1 MCASVAAQV
10 RLLNMLGL
18 FLYGESIVS
27 QGRIS
32 HGISHL
38 TQRGEIAPEGHRT
51 DLLAMSASFIS
62 STLPENHPNEPL
74 ALFSTAIWGATGQ
87 THPTDRCV
95 SDLVA
100 AQAAAT
106 PEAPAV
112 SAGSATLTY
121 RDLDEQANQ
130 LAHRLIALGVECESI
145 VGICLSRSP
154 DSIVCA
160 LAVLKAGGAYLPLDP
175 SYPIERLSFM
185 LNEAQ
190 PRVLIAD
197 TTLADQLSSGSWKVI
212 NIDSGRTEFADQPL
226 TPTGVE
232 ISANQLAYV
241 IYTSGSTGQPKG
253 VEITHKSL
261 LNLVLWHRREFA
273 VTSRDRASHLASVGF
288 DAAVWEVWPYLTA
301 GASLH
306 LPEDET
312 RVSPELLRDW
322 LINEAI
328 SISFLPTALAEHVM
342 TLKWPEQSALRFLLT
357 GADTLH
363 RYPTN
368 GLPFQ
373 LVNNYGPT
381 ECTVVATSGR
391 VRPSLGANTLP
402 AIGRPIP
409 NTIVYILDENLQQV
423 AHGTSGE
430 LYIGG
435 AGVARGYLNR
445 PDITAERFIRD
456 PFSPE
461 PEARLYKTGDLACQL
476 PDGEFAY
483 LGRIDDQIKILGHR
497 IEPNE
502 IVAVLDRHPSVHSSV
517 VVARGSSCEEKRL
530 AAYVAMRKDAT
541 PAAADLRDFL
551 RNELPEYMVPSFF
564 VCLEA
569 LPLTPNGKVDRVA
582 LPDPDTENT
591 LRDEPFTAPRT
602 PIEERLARILTSLMK
617 LSEVSVNDNFF
628 LLGGHSLLGT
638 QLIARIRGAF
648 GVELGLRTLFDTPTI
663 ADLST
668 EIERLIL
675 ARVESMTEDEAVRL
689 LA

>member
-1 MCASVAAQV
+1 
-10 RLLNMLGL
+10 
-18 FLYGESIVS
+18 
-27 QGRIS
+27 
-32 HGISHL
+32 
-38 TQRGEIAPEGHRT
+38 
-51 DLLAMSASFIS
+51 MSASLIPLCS
-62 STLPENHPNEPL
+62 PETYPNQPLDVHSEPSPCAKGPAYPL
-74 ALFSTAIWGATGQ
+74 
-87 THPTDRCV
+87 DRCV

-112 SAGSATLTY
+112 SAGGKILTY
-121 RDLDEQANQ
+121 RALNDQANQ
-130 LAHRLIALGVECESI
+130 LAHHLIALGVERETI
-145 VGICLSRSP
+145 VGICMDRSP
-154 DSIVCA
+154 ATVICA

-175 SYPIERLSFM
+175 SYPIERLAFM

-190 PRVLIAD
+190 PRVLIAAD
-197 TTLADQLSSGSWKVI
+197 TVAAQLSAGSWQVI
-212 NIDSGRTEFADQPL
+212 NIDSDRAQFDHQPV

-232 ISANQLAYV
+232 VSANQLAYV

-253 VEITHKSL
+253 VEISHESL
-261 LNLVLWHRREFA
+261 LNLVFWHRCEFE
-273 VTSRDRASHLASVGF
+273 VTPSDKASHLASVGF

-306 LPEDET
+306 LPDVET

-322 LINEAI
+322 LLKEGI
-328 SISFLPTALAEHVM
+328 SISFLPTALAERVM
-342 TLKWPEQSALRFLLT
+342 TLEWPEQSALRFLLT

-363 RYPTN
+363 KYPAT

-381 ECTVVATSGR
+381 ECTVVATSGPVLPGAGLSNLPTIGR
-391 VRPSLGANTLP
+391 AIANT
-402 AIGRPIP
+402 
-409 NTIVYILDENLQQV
+409 TVYILDENLQQV
-423 AHGTSGE
+423 PQGTNGE

-445 PDITAERFIRD
+445 PDTTAERFIRD
-456 PFSPE
+456 PFSATPG
-461 PEARLYKTGDLACQL
+461 ARLYKTGDLACQL
-476 PDGEFAY
+476 PDGQVAY
-483 LGRIDDQIKILGHR
+483 LGRIDDQIKILGYR

-502 IVAVLDRHPSVHSSV
+502 IVAVLDRHPSIQSSV
-517 VVARGSSCEEKRL
+517 VVAQGNSCEAKRL
-530 AAYVAMRKDAT
+530 AAYVVMRNGST
-541 PAAADLRDFL
+541 PAAADLRSFL
-551 RNELPEYMVPSFF
+551 QNELPDYMLPSIF
-564 VCLEA
+564 VSLAA
-569 LPLTPNGKVDRVA
+569 LPLTPNGKVDRAA
-582 LPDPDTENT
+582 LLDPDPENT

-602 PIEERLARILTSLMK
+602 PIEERLAKILTTL
-617 LSEVSVNDNFF
+617 LNLNEVSVNDNFF

-638 QLIARIRGAF
+638 QLIAKIRAAF

-675 ARVESMTEDEAVRL
+675 ARVESMSEDEALRL